1 MAYDAA
7 KAAEYNKLIQQGLSP
22 AAAAAQ
28 AGISESDGNYEID
41 ENGTPATNSNF
52 GKIIKAGSIAA
63 SQRLPQPPSP
73 TAQQLADDAETNRE
87 LSGLPTTI
95 STVPTASRTTIQ
107 RVEVTESTTTT
118 TTSGGGSVTR
128 YGGSL
133 PTQSSDAYSA
143 QASAAQLELDQFNQN
158 NPGPL
163 ARRRQ
168 GLPPLTLEEN
178 QTRLAQQ
185 AALSDQ
191 VNQNLTLSQSARQPI
206 SSGESFVPD
215 TTTTEVTSTGA
226 ITAYRSTVN
235 TNTDQVLSE
244 QAQVRYETTNVQ
256 TANATSATNTQL
268 SPASDPSQFP
278 AYDDD
283 GNLQP
288 GFAINDENGG
298 TYYRGFPSQDVG
310 TALPVSDPYYGLT
323 STQLQDLG
331 GADPTDPYIRARLG
345 IPQLPG
351 STLFA
356 TGGFGT
362 IKTGV
367 PAIDSALGIIGGGI
381 TSLFSNFSSTIGGL
395 FGPKPTASA
404 AAATTGSG
412 VAALTVPVTSPST
425 TQSSVNPASDPSQF
439 PAYDDDGNLQPGF
452 AINDETGDTYYQG
465 FRSQDVTNRPV
476 NPASDPS
483 QFPAYD
489 DDGNLQPGFAINDET
504 GDTYYQGFRSQ
515 DVINR
520 PVNPASDPSQF
531 PAYDDDGNLQPGF
544 AINDETG
551 DTYYQGFRSQDVT
564 NRPVNPASDPSQF
577 PAYDDE
583 GNLQPGFAIN
593 DETGDTYYQ
602 GFERNTDQPFQ
613 ADLDPEYS
621 YYSVAGLTQPE
632 VDNPANVNDPYYG
645 LTSQQLQDLGGADP
659 TDPYIRARLGIPQ
672 LPGSTLAATPGFGT
686 IKTGVPIIDNALN
699 FIGGLFG
706 SKPAAPPTP
715 AAPPVS
721 PTSDP
726 SQFPAYDDD
735 GNLQPGFA
743 INPETGETYYQ
754 GFEKNTDQP
763 VNPASDPSQFPA
775 YDDDGNLQPGFAI
788 NDETGDTYYQGL
800 GPATQQSS
808 VNPASD
814 PSQFPAY
821 DDDGNLQPGFAVN
834 DETGDTYYQ
843 GFPQPAN
850 NDAVALDANSGYGSE
865 VGSAPLD
872 VAEVAGLS
880 RDATTVRATN
890 PDLSPEAQANLD
902 GINAA
907 NAEIVQA
914 QGNIQSNNLNILRA
928 EEGVADARENQRQSE
943 AIIAQNNA
951 ELADPSITDERRA
964 ELLANNAEQEASIA
978 ENARYIDDTT
988 QYIEEVEDNNAQQQ
1002 DNILTNQVIAE
1013 ENAAGFRANNG
1024 GELLTVE
1031 PNLDPEL
1038 EQADEEVTVD
1048 TTDPTEVAAL
1058 VDPGLET
1065 PVDQEVLTTD
1075 NATEVDP
1082 DEDAELQEPP
1092 DADSVAAELAEPVD
1106 PDADPELLGGPED
1119 EVDPFAPLEE
1129 PPDVDAEESP
1139 ELLGGPEDEVD
1150 PFEPLEEPPD
1160 VDAEESPE
1168 LLGGPEEEVDPF
1180 APLEEPPDVD
1190 AEESPE
1196 LLGGPGDEEPGEP
1209 ELLGGPEDV
1218 DTNEDDGLKTPDGQE
1233 EAGGAADTGLREPTD
1248 ADVEQ
1253 ANQENAMRDRAQQ
1266 QATFQARYKQP
1277 GNADWRVRL
1286 SLAPDSQYLY
1296 NEKSG
1301 VGILAPLAATDGV
1314 IFPYTPNITTTY
1326 SANYEQYDLVHSN
1339 YRGLF
1344 YKNSR
1349 VGDIQVRGTFTAQD
1363 TKEADYLLAV
1373 IHFFRS
1379 ATKMFY
1385 GATDP
1390 QRGTPPPV
1398 CLLNGFGQYQFSD
1411 HPVVISS
1418 FNYTLPNDVDYIR
1431 AGSPNNYGLN
1441 LLNRRAAIASN
1452 PGGQSL
1458 AGLNRLTNALLK
1470 KGAPGQGV
1478 PDPSAIQQNVSNTA
1492 GASYVPTKMEIDIT
1506 LIPVQ
1511 TRTQVSKQFNL
1522 KGFANGQLLKG
1533 GFW

>member
-1 MAYDAA
+1 MAGYDPK
-7 KAAEYNKLIQQGLSP
+7 KAAEYNKLIQQGVAP
-22 AAAAAQ
+22 EAAIVQ
-28 AGISESDGNYEID
+28 AGITYEEQGNYEI
-41 ENGTPATNSNF
+41 NSVGT
-52 GKIIKAGSIAA
+52 
-63 SQRLPQPPSP
+63 L
-73 TAQQLADDAETNRE
+73 ETNNAYGKMSAISIGQGKVVGVDFDRAPADPP
-87 LSGLPTTI
+87 PTGSRVIRSSYTET
-95 STVPTASRTTIQ
+95 STETV
-107 RVEVTESTTTT
+107 
-118 TTSGGGSVTR
+118 SGGGSTTIVATPSR
-128 YGGSL
+128 
-133 PTQSSDAYSA
+133 PTAAS
-143 QASAAQLELDQFNQN
+143 QALDSQ
-158 NPGPL
+158 
-163 ARRRQ
+163 
-168 GLPPLTLEEN
+168 
-178 QTRLAQQ
+178 AQQ
-185 AALSDQ
+185 TQREIEALQLANSGFGSGPQLTEQQQALNDARILALQQQYNSQRDAAE
-191 VNQNLTLSQSARQPI
+191 SAKAPSPPSI
-206 SSGESFVPD
+206 NVVPN
-215 TTTTEVTSTGA
+215 TTTTVSTVTYEKSVEVVPVSYTGDPTQITRSFETSTV
-226 ITAYRSTVN
+226 TRDTPV
-235 TNTDQVLSE
+235 
-244 QAQVRYETTNVQ
+244 
-256 TANATSATNTQL
+256 
-268 SPASDPSQFP
+268 SPQSDPSQFP
-278 AYDDD
+278 AYDND
-283 GNLQP
+283 GVLQP
-288 GFAINDENGG
+288 GFAINEEDGRP
-298 TYYRGFPSQDVG
+298 YYRGEGPLTQQTSGFDPNYDEFGAYDAAVARQVESTSASTVN
-310 TALPVSDPYYGLT
+310 DPYYGLT
-323 STQLQDLG
+323 PTQLQDLG

-367 PAIDSALGIIGGGI
+367 PAIDSALGIIGKI
-381 TSLFSNFSSTIGGL
+381 PSLFSNFANTVGGL

-404 AAATTGSG
+404 VASTTGMS
-412 VAALTVPVTSPST
+412 VAGLTTPTPTPPT
-425 TQSSVNPASDPSQF
+425 TDTSVNPASDPSQF

-452 AINDETGDTYYQG
+452 AINDETGGTYYKG
-465 FRSQDVTNRPV
+465 LGPATQDTPV

-504 GDTYYQGFRSQ
+504 GGTYYRGEGPPTQNTEVS
-515 DVINR
+515 N
-520 PVNPASDPSQF
+520 
-531 PAYDDDGNLQPGF
+531 
-544 AINDETG
+544 TG
-551 DTYYQGFRSQDVT
+551 
-564 NRPVNPASDPSQF
+564 
-577 PAYDDE
+577 
-583 GNLQPGFAIN
+583 I
-593 DETGDTYYQ
+593 
-602 GFERNTDQPFQ
+602 
-613 ADLDPEYS
+613 
-621 YYSVAGLTQPE
+621 SV
-632 VDNPANVNDPYYG
+632 
-645 LTSQQLQDLGGADP
+645 
-659 TDPYIRARLGIPQ
+659 Q
-672 LPGSTLAATPGFGT
+672 LPGGALQFSSQEQLTAWQENPQSFAVQNVG
-686 IKTGVPIIDNALN
+686 GVNTVVP
-699 FIGGLFG
+699 F
-706 SKPAAPPTP
+706 
-715 AAPPVS
+715 
-721 PTSDP
+721 P
-726 SQFPAYDDD
+726 SEP
-735 GNLQPGFA
+735 L
-743 INPETGETYYQ
+743 T
-754 GFEKNTDQP
+754 TD
-763 VNPASDPSQFPA
+763 
-775 YDDDGNLQPGFAI
+775 
-788 NDETGDTYYQGL
+788 T
-800 GPATQQSS
+800 S

-834 DETGDTYYQ
+834 DEDGRPYYQ
-843 GFPQPAN
+843 GFAQPTN
-850 NDAVALDANSGYGSE
+850 NDAVAIDANSGYGSE

-872 VAEVAGLS
+872 VTEVAGLS

-890 PDLSPEAQANLD
+890 PDLSPDAKANLD

-907 NAEIVQA
+907 NTEIVKA

-928 EEGVADARENQRQSE
+928 EEGIASARENQRQSE
-943 AIIAQNNA
+943 TIIAQNNA
-951 ELADPSITDERRA
+951 ELADPFITDERRA

-978 ENARYIDDTT
+978 ENAMYIDDTT

-1002 DNILTNQVIAE
+1002 DNILTNQVVAE
-1013 ENAAGFRANNG
+1013 ENAAAFRANDG

-1038 EQADEEVTVD
+1038 EQADEEVIVD

-1082 DEDAELQEPP
+1082 EADAELQEPP
-1092 DADSVAAELAEPVD
+1092 GADPEVTELAEPIDPDADPELLGGPDPEVDAFAELAEPVDPDADEELLRLGGPEDEVDAFAELAEPVD
-1106 PDADPELLGGPED
+1106 PDADPELVRLGGPED

-1129 PPDVDAEESP
+1129 PPGVDA
-1139 ELLGGPEDEVD
+1139 
-1150 PFEPLEEPPD
+1150 
-1160 VDAEESPE
+1160 A
-1168 LLGGPEEEVDPF
+1168 
-1180 APLEEPPDVD
+1180 
-1190 AEESPE
+1190 ESPE
-1196 LLGGPGDEEPGEP
+1196 LLGGPGDEEPDEP
-1209 ELLGGPEDV
+1209 ERLGGPEDV
-1218 DTNEDDGLKTPDGQE
+1218 DTTEDQGLRTPDGQE

-1253 ANQENAMRDRAQQ
+1253 ANQEAAFRDRAKQ

-1286 SLAPDSQYLY
+1286 SLAPDAEYLY

-1326 SANYEQYDLVHSN
+1326 SAQYEQYDLVHSN

-1349 VGDIQVRGTFTAQD
+1349 VGDIQIRGTFTAQD
-1363 TKEADYLLAV
+1363 TTEADYLLAV

-1390 QRGTPPPV
+1390 QRGVPPPV

-1431 AGSPNNYGLN
+1431 AGSPNNYGIN
-1441 LLNRRAAIASN
+1441 LLNRRAAVASN

-1458 AGLNRLTNALLK
+1458 AGLNRLANALLK

>member
-1 MAYDAA
+1 MAGYDPK
-7 KAAEYNKLIQQGLSP
+7 KAAEYNRLIQQGVTP
-22 AAAAAQ
+22 EAAIAQ
-28 AGISESDGNYEID
+28 AGITYEEQGNYEI
-41 ENGTPATNSNF
+41 NSIGTE
-52 GKIIKAGSIAA
+52 
-63 SQRLPQPPSP
+63 
-73 TAQQLADDAETNRE
+73 ETNRDYGRM
-87 LSGLPTTI
+87 SDIALP
-95 STVPTASRTTIQ
+95 Q
-107 RVEVTESTTTT
+107 NN
-118 TTSGGGSVTR
+118 TSG
-128 YGGSL
+128 
-133 PTQSSDAYSA
+133 
-143 QASAAQLELDQFNQN
+143 FN
-158 NPGPL
+158 
-163 ARRRQ
+163 
-168 GLPPLTLEEN
+168 
-178 QTRLAQQ
+178 
-185 AALSDQ
+185 
-191 VNQNLTLSQSARQPI
+191 
-206 SSGESFVPD
+206 
-215 TTTTEVTSTGA
+215 
-226 ITAYRSTVN
+226 
-235 TNTDQVLSE
+235 
-244 QAQVRYETTNVQ
+244 
-256 TANATSATNTQL
+256 
-268 SPASDPSQFP
+268 PASDPSQFP

-288 GFAINDENGG
+288 GFAVNDETGG
-298 TYYRGFPSQDVG
+298 TYYRGFPSQDVD
-310 TALPVSDPYYGLT
+310 TALPVSNPYYGLT
-323 STQLQDLG
+323 PTQLQDLG

-395 FGPKPTASA
+395 FGPKPTATAVAS
-404 AAATTGSG
+404 TTGMS
-412 VAALTVPVTSPST
+412 VAGLTTPTPTPPT
-425 TQSSVNPASDPSQF
+425 TDTSVNPASDPSQF

-452 AINDETGDTYYQG
+452 AVNDENGGTYYRG
-465 FRSQDVTNRPV
+465 FPSQDVTNQPV

-504 GDTYYQGFRSQ
+504 GGTYYRGFERSTDQ
-515 DVINR
+515 

-551 DTYYQGFRSQDVT
+551 G
-564 NRPVNPASDPSQF
+564 
-577 PAYDDE
+577 
-583 GNLQPGFAIN
+583 
-593 DETGDTYYQ
+593 TYYQ

-613 ADLDPEYS
+613 ANLDPEYS
-621 YYSVAGLTQPE
+621 YYSVAGLTEPE

-645 LTSQQLQDLGGADP
+645 LTSTQLQDLGGADP

-686 IKTGVPIIDNALN
+686 IKTGVPIIDNALS
-699 FIGGLFG
+699 FLGGLFG

-715 AAPPVS
+715 AASPVS
-721 PTSDP
+721 TTSDP

-743 INPETGETYYQ
+743 INEETGETYYQ
-754 GFEKNTDQP
+754 GFERRTD
-763 VNPASDPSQFPA
+763 
-775 YDDDGNLQPGFAI
+775 
-788 NDETGDTYYQGL
+788 T
-800 GPATQQSS
+800 S

-834 DETGDTYYQ
+834 DETGGTYYR
-843 GFPQPAN
+843 GFPQPTN

-865 VGSAPLD
+865 VESAPLN

-928 EEGVADARENQRQSE
+928 EEGIATARENQRQSE
-943 AIIAQNNA
+943 AIIEQNNA
-951 ELADPSITDERRA
+951 ELADPFITDERRA

-978 ENARYIDDTT
+978 ENAMYIDDTT

-1002 DNILTNQVIAE
+1002 DNILTNQVVAE
-1013 ENAAGFRANNG
+1013 ENAAAFRANDG

-1038 EQADEEVTVD
+1038 EQADEEVIVD

-1058 VDPGLET
+1058 VDPGLAT
-1065 PVDQEVLTTD
+1065 PQAEPDPD
-1075 NATEVDP
+1075 PDATIPEDVDP
-1082 DEDAELQEPP
+1082 DADPEIPQAELEPDPDATIPEDVDPADDEALQEPP
-1092 DADSVAAELAEPVD
+1092 DADPEITELAEPVD

-1119 EVDPFAPLEE
+1119 EEFTELAEPVDP
-1129 PPDVDAEESP
+1129 DADP
-1139 ELLGGPEDEVD
+1139 ELLGGPD
-1150 PFEPLEEPPD
+1150 
-1160 VDAEESPE
+1160 
-1168 LLGGPEEEVDPF
+1168 EEVDSF

-1233 EAGGAADTGLREPTD
+1233 EGGEAAETGLREPTD
-1248 ADVEQ
+1248 ADAEQ
-1253 ANQENAMRDRAQQ
+1253 ANQESAVRDRAKQ

-1277 GNADWRVRL
+1277 GNTDWRVRL
-1286 SLAPDSQYLY
+1286 SLGPNATYLY
-1296 NEKSG
+1296 NAG
-1301 VGILAPLAATDGV
+1301 APGILAPLAATDGV
-1314 IFPYTPNITTTY
+1314 IFPYTPSITTTY
-1326 SANYEQYDLVHSN
+1326 TANYEQYDLVHSN
-1339 YRGLF
+1339 YRGIY

-1349 VGDIQVRGTFTAQD
+1349 VGDIQIRGTFTAQD

-1385 GATDP
+1385 GQDAE
-1390 QRGTPPPV
+1390 RGTPPPV
-1398 CLLNGFGQYQFSD
+1398 CLLNGLGQYQFSD

-1441 LLNRRAAIASN
+1441 LLNRRAAVASN

-1478 PDPSAIQQNVSNTA
+1478 PDPSGIQQNVSNTA
-1492 GASYVPTKMEIDIT
+1492 GASYVPTKIEIDIT

-1511 TRTQVSKQFNL
+1511 TRSQVSKQFSL